1 MQVISPRIRKVIY
14 IITAIAT
21 PVVTYLGT
29 QGRIEAFYL
38 GLYSVI
44 VTAVTALASANV
56 TDNST
61 DK

>member
-1 MQVISPRIRKVIY
+1 MQVISPRIRRVIY
-14 IITAIAT
+14 IVTAVLT

-29 QGRIEAFYL
+29 QGRIDDFYL

-56 TDNST
+56 DTG
-61 DK
+61 K